1 MKMST
6 GGSSRRPYTLR
17 ARADAAEATGQRIL
31 EAAWEQFGAQPFDE
45 VRMQGIADAAEV
57 TVQTIHTRFGGK
69 ADLVIEAYKWWG
81 RQEVDRRDASPA
93 GDVAAAVTNVF
104 DHYEAHGRAIL
115 TMLSQEDRVPNLR
128 SMTDYGRDYHLTW
141 VRRVFEPQ
149 LRPLTGHARKRAL
162 ARLAAATD
170 VLVWRLLRL
179 DMHLARTQAELT
191 VVEMIEGQ
199 IQG

>member
-1 MKMST
+1 MQ
-6 GGSSRRPYTLR
+6 R
-17 ARADAAEATGQRIL
+17 ARADAAESTRQRIL
-31 EAAWEQFGAQPFDE
+31 EAAWEQFGALPFDD
-45 VRMQGIADAAEV
+45 VRMNAIADAAGV
-57 TVQTIHTRFGGK
+57 TAQTLHTRFGGK
-69 ADLVIEAYKWWG
+69 AELVIEAYKWWG
-81 RQEVDRRDASPA
+81 RQEIDRRDATTV

-128 SMTDYGRDYHLTW
+128 SLTDYGRAYHLKW

-149 LRPLTGHARKRAL
+149 LRPLAGNTRTRAL

-179 DMHLARTQAELT
+179 DMNLTRNQAEGT
-191 VVEMIEGQ
+191 VVEMIEGPFRT
-199 IQG
+199 